1 MNTNLL
7 PIAQYVQQCAVD
19 ICAVSI
25 AAGMAVARFANLPGG
40 EVESINMH
48 YVSQAEELVNQLLSE
63 INENMPL
70 NLDKAT
76 KVARS
81 AYLVRYCAA
90 YPKTDGSVVLP
101 SEGNFFEKYLSIN
114 IYFDKEI
121 KCYTDNNA
129 EMLVNLVN
137 RFLVALPS
145 LVK

>member
-19 ICAVSI
+19 INAVSI
-25 AAGMAVARFANLPGG
+25 AAGMAVARFVNLPGG

-48 YVSQAEELVNQLLSE
+48 YVSQAETLVNQYLSE

-70 NLDKAT
+70 DLTKAG
-76 KVARS
+76 KVARD
-81 AYLVRYCAA
+81 AYLLRYCAA

-101 SEGNFFEKYLSIN
+101 SEGNFFEKYLSVN
-114 IYFDKEI
+114 IYFDKET
-121 KCYTDNNA
+121 KEYTDCNA
-129 EMLVNLVN
+129 DLLINVVN
-137 RFLVALPS
+137 RFLVVLPS